1 MECSWRMGSS
11 CMGCDII
18 NTDVQA
24 RCYCG
29 VWLFG
34 EVISG
39 HEDPATRAAQ
49 A

>member
-18 NTDVQA
+18 VTDVQA
-24 RCYCG
+24 CYYCS

-39 HEDPATRAAQ
+39 HGGSATGAAQ